1 MLEKSIFNSYMVEK
15 GFNEGDAN
23 EWQEKQERALHRKT
37 KWGKKNLQVKRTAQ
51 YCQMLR
57 KIQATYRDNY

>member
-1 MLEKSIFNSYMVEK
+1 MTPEKSIFNSYMVEK

-37 KWGKKNLQVKRTAQ
+37 KWEKKPSSKKNCPVLSNAEENPSNI
-51 YCQMLR
+51 LR
-57 KIQATYRDNY
+57 

>member
-1 MLEKSIFNSYMVEK
+1 MVET

-37 KWGKKNLQVKRTAQ
+37 KWEKKPSSKKNCPVLSNAEENPSNI
-51 YCQMLR
+51 LR
-57 KIQATYRDNY
+57 